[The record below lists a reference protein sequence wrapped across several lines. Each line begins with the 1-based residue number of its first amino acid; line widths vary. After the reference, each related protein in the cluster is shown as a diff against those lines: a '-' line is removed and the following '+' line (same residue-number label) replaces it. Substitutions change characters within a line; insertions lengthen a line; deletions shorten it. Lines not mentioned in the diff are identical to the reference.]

1 MRVSNPDRSLVGI
14 NCRDTAPNSIR
25 FSWILSDDLPV
36 PFHAEPILPLY
47 SLHGKQEWRFQT
59 ATVLS
64 EISESRNH
72 MSLAK

>member
-1 MRVSNPDRSLVGI
+1 VHPQSLG
-14 NCRDTAPNSIR
+14 
-25 FSWILSDDLPV
+25 LSDDLPV

-72 MSLAK
+72 MSLANDPKLPFV